1 VQIWPQVKAENAH
14 LSSVCELGAVVGSLW
29 RDMDPTQK
37 QEYNE
42 LYAKDKVTVIVRSST
57 VILML
62 RLYCFT
68 FYYSVVL
75 KKIPVTHVVVNGLL
89 CAYLPLIN
97 YPFTHYYY
105 IVLHVCCSQQI
116 EVAESL
122 L

>member
-1 VQIWPQVKAENAH
+1 MQIWPQVKAENAH